1 MSLSTMS
8 FSCFSFPRTARIP
21 PWTYILKKNTK
32 KNYLRMQSLHS
43 TVHHLRSTSVFGYI
57 HNLNASVS
65 HSLSST
71 SSGENLNSASFQELG
86 EVNQTS
92 FIGNRKD
99 STLNLD
105 KRLGSSYLWSVWLL
119 FLPWTAVIVWAI
131 ENDRIKEDFGFF
143 SREWRAKSRRHIWI
157 IPAKKKRDFSEMQ
170 IEGLKGFKYDKY
182 KTKQFI
188 RQ

>member
-1 MSLSTMS
+1 
-8 FSCFSFPRTARIP
+8 
-21 PWTYILKKNTK
+21 
-32 KNYLRMQSLHS
+32 MQSLHS

-86 EVNQTS
+86 EVNQIS

-105 KRLGSSYLWSVWLL
+105 KRLGSSY
-119 FLPWTAVIVWAI
+119 P
-131 ENDRIKEDFGFF
+131 
-143 SREWRAKSRRHIWI
+143 
-157 IPAKKKRDFSEMQ
+157 
-170 IEGLKGFKYDKY
+170 
-182 KTKQFI
+182 
-188 RQ
+188 